1 MIDWNGLDYFGQNLN
16 GLDKNG
22 LNWTRMGKTGL
33 VRTEHEIWWPQP
45 INWPGLDYLDWIW
58 TKLTGLDWTAMD

>member
-45 INWPGLDYLDWIW
+45 
-58 TKLTGLDWTAMD
+58 TV